1 MRSYIK
7 RIFHID
13 HLIVAAFTILI
24 IRLLVVVALN
34 LDFLSPVVR
43 ALESFSMTDVYYKI
57 QNSGD
62 NHDISNAITIVDMT
76 ELKHRKEIAKVVHDI
91 KAMNPKLLG
100 IDIIFEGEQPDK
112 NGDEPLA
119 EACLEGDASKTGLAY
134 KLKDYDEKSK
144 RFKNE
149 LHSFFVCDANVS
161 EGFVNLIDD
170 PTKSI
175 HKYAVTLPAKD
186 TLAYSF
192 PARVSQIVTGRA
204 VSEERIHN
212 INYKPVT
219 FPIVKYDELTDYREL
234 ITGRIVLLGTTEEEK
249 DKYYTPIGQKSGV
262 EILAY
267 SILSM
272 TEDNPVEHA
281 GRWMVILWALI
292 AGYITNLIDY
302 FLTKRFERGR
312 STFMVF
318 ITQSEFYD
326 KIISFVVM
334 ALVTWVAF
342 ELYVRLNY
350 FVDTV
355 LALTTIVL
363 IEEGRLLYA
372 GLLTVLKRKT
382 KWKLIDKSIYAA
394 ELD

>member
-1 MRSYIK
+1 M
-7 RIFHID
+7 
-13 HLIVAAFTILI
+13 
-24 IRLLVVVALN
+24 
-34 LDFLSPVVR
+34 
-43 ALESFSMTDVYYKI
+43 
-57 QNSGD
+57 
-62 NHDISNAITIVDMT
+62 
-76 ELKHRKEIAKVVHDI
+76 
-91 KAMNPKLLG
+91 
-100 IDIIFEGEQPDK
+100 
-112 NGDEPLA
+112 
-119 EACLEGDASKTGLAY
+119 
-134 KLKDYDEKSK
+134 
-144 RFKNE
+144 
-149 LHSFFVCDANVS
+149 
-161 EGFVNLIDD
+161 
-170 PTKSI
+170 
-175 HKYAVTLPAKD
+175 
-186 TLAYSF
+186 
-192 PARVSQIVTGRA
+192 
-204 VSEERIHN
+204 
-212 INYKPVT
+212 
-219 FPIVKYDELTDYREL
+219 KYDELTDYREF

-382 KWKLIDKSIYAA
+382 KWKLIEKSIYAA